1 MVARFPDCGRVLVVF
16 AVVGAILMLSGND
29 VGSTVVFASGAVW
42 LGYVVW
48 WLFAL
53 AIVVLLVSGFFFL

>member
-1 MVARFPDCGRVLVVF
+1 LVVF